1 MQSGFYI
8 SGVAGQLAQHKLN
21 DINHNLANVN
31 TIGYM
36 ASRSSFSSTMAKQ
49 VAGQTGGNST
59 SYPNQANSF
68 IDMKPGNIKQTGN
81 DLDFAIQGDAF
92 FRVRLD
98 DGQEAYTRAGNF
110 ILGADG
116 ALFTQGGQPVLDTSG
131 ATIQLPVGQVTASQ
145 DGMLSVDNIQVAE
158 FGMVTI
164 KDASQLSRLGNAL
177 LATTKEN
184 TSPAGED
191 VIVRQGA
198 VEGSNVNS
206 ILAMTEMVV
215 TTRNFEA
222 TMKTIEQYNQ
232 QASQLY
238 ARVGLVQG

>member
-1 MQSGFYI
+1 MQTGFYM
-8 SGVAGQLAQHKLN
+8 SGVAGQMAQSKLN

-36 ASRSSFSSTMAKQ
+36 ASRSSFSSTMAEQ
-49 VAGQTGGNST
+49 VAGQTGVDPA
-59 SYPNQANSF
+59 SYPGQANSF
-68 IDMKPGNIKQTGN
+68 IDMKEGNIKQTGN

-92 FRVRLD
+92 FRVGLD
-98 DGQEAYTRAGNF
+98 NGQEAYTRAGNF

-116 ALFTQGGQPVLDTSG
+116 ALLTQGGQPVLDAGGS
-131 ATIQLPVGQVTASQ
+131 AIQLPAGQVSVSQ
-145 DGMLSVDNIQVAE
+145 DGALSVDNNRVAE

-164 KDASQLSRLGNAL
+164 KDASQLSRIGNAL
-177 LATTKEN
+177 ITTTLDNTAVAGKEM
-184 TSPAGED
+184 
-191 VIVRQGA
+191 IVHQGA

-222 TMKTIEQYNQ
+222 SMKTIEQYNQ

-238 ARVGLVQG
+238 DRVGLVQG

>member
-1 MQSGFYI
+1 MQSGFYM
-8 SGVAGQLAQHKLN
+8 SGVAGQMAQSQLN

-36 ASRSSFSSTMAKQ
+36 ASRSSFSSTMA
-49 VAGQTGGNST
+49 GQSGEGSS
-59 SYPNQANSF
+59 SYPALASSF
-68 IDMKPGNIKQTGN
+68 VDMKPGQFKQTGN
-81 DLDFAIQGDAF
+81 TLDFAIQGDAF
-92 FRVRLD
+92 FRVRLE

-110 ILGADG
+110 SLDANGN
-116 ALFTQGGQPVLDTSG
+116 LLTQGGQSVLDQGGS
-131 ATIQLPVGQVTASQ
+131 AIKLPAGQVSVGQ
-145 DGMLSVDNIQVAE
+145 DGFLAVDNNQVAQ
-158 FGMVTI
+158 FGMVSI
-164 KDASQLSRLGNAL
+164 NNASGLSRIGNAL
-177 LATTKEN
+177 LATSKEN
-184 TSPAGED
+184 TAPAGED
-191 VIVRQGA
+191 VIVRQGI

-238 ARVGLVQG
+238 DQVGLIRG

>member
-1 MQSGFYI
+1 MQTGFYM
-8 SGVAGQLAQHKLN
+8 SSVAGQMAQSKLN

-36 ASRSSFSSTMAKQ
+36 ASRSSFSSMLAGQAT
-49 VAGQTGGNST
+49 GQTGGGPS
-59 SYPNQANSF
+59 SFPAQEQSF
-68 IDMKPGNIKQTGN
+68 IDMKEGNIKQTGN

-110 ILGADG
+110 ILDADG
-116 ALFTQGGQPVLDTSG
+116 ALLTQGGKPVLDAGGT
-131 ATIQLPVGQVTASQ
+131 AIQLPPGHITVGQ
-145 DGMLSVDNIQVAE
+145 DGLLAVDNVQVAE

-164 KDASQLSRLGNAL
+164 NNPSQLGRLGNTL
-177 LATTKEN
+177 LTTSKDN
-184 TSPAGED
+184 TSPAGKD
-191 VIVRQGA
+191 VILRQGA

-215 TTRNFEA
+215 TTRSFEA

-238 ARVGLVQG
+238 DQVGLVQG

>member
-1 MQSGFYI
+1 MQAGFYM
-8 SGVAGQLAQHKLN
+8 SGIAGQMAQQKLN

-31 TIGYM
+31 TIGFM
-36 ASRSSFSSTMAKQ
+36 ASRSSFSSTLAGQ
-49 VAGQTGGNST
+49 VADQTGVGPA
-59 SYPNQANSF
+59 SYPNQSNAF
-68 IDMKPGNIKQTGN
+68 LDMKPGIIKQTGN
-81 DLDFAIQGDAF
+81 DFDFAIQGDAF

-110 ILGADG
+110 VLGANG
-116 ALFTQGGQPVLDTSG
+116 NLLTQGGQPVLDDGGT
-131 ATIQLPVGQVTASQ
+131 AIKLPAGQVSVGQ
-145 DGMLSVDNIQVAE
+145 DGSLAVNNEGVAK

-164 KDASQLSRLGNAL
+164 KDASQINRIGSAL
-177 LATTKEN
+177 MTTTADNIAPVEK
-184 TSPAGED
+184 G

-215 TTRNFEA
+215 TTRGFEA

-238 ARVGLVQG
+238 DEVGLVQG

>member
-1 MQSGFYI
+1 MQTGFYM
-8 SGVAGQLAQHKLN
+8 SGVAGQMAQSKLN

-36 ASRSSFSSTMAKQ
+36 ASRSSFSSTL
-49 VAGQTGGNST
+49 AGQTGEASA
-59 SYPNQANSF
+59 SYPSQDNSF
-68 IDMKPGNIKQTGN
+68 IDMKPGNIKPTGN

-110 ILGADG
+110 ILGANGD
-116 ALFTQGGQPVLDTSG
+116 LFTQSGQPVLDTG
-131 ATIQLPVGQVTASQ
+131 GTAIQLPAGQVTVGQ
-145 DGMLSVDNIQVAE
+145 DGVLAVDNIRVAE

-164 KDASQLSRLGNAL
+164 NNASQLNRLGNAL
-177 LATTKEN
+177 LTTSKDN
-184 TSPAGED
+184 TSPAGDD

-238 ARVGLVQG
+238 DRVGLVQG